1 MSKGIIKL
9 PSRYGDITKLVPL
22 NHYIYKV
29 DFTGNPY
36 SCRIIYAED
45 NKTIEAFDPSGGPY
59 VSIGYEVSPNLYV
72 KSIDVDSNKNLLVS
86 LEFRNESNF

>member
-9 PSRYGDITKLVPL
+9 PSRYGDITKLIPL

-29 DFTGNPY
+29 DFTENPY
-36 SCRIIYAED
+36 SCRYIYAED

-59 VSIGYEVSPNLYV
+59 ISIGYEIAPDIYV
-72 KSIDVDSNKNLLVS
+72 KSIYEDNKDLLISVEFKKSNY
-86 LEFRNESNF
+86 